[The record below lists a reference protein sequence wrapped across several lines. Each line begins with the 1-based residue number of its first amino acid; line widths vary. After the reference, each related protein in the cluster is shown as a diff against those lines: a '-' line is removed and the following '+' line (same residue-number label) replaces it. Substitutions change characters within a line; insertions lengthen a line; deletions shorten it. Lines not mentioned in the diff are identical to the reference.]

1 MTNPVNRR
9 DFIRSSVLATTGLA
23 AMVGLPAAA
32 KAAADNPLSGR
43 APTLAKGS
51 LPAGKIGKLQITRLI
66 LGGNLLTRY
75 QHVRDL
81 GYISK
86 LVRSYNTD
94 SKIRETIELAETN
107 GINTL
112 SVNITPSVCKILSD
126 HRRNGGKIQWILYST
141 SDIEDFAH
149 YRDDLRKM
157 ADDGAEAI
165 YIWGVQ
171 ADAYVV
177 QGKLDVITKVFDEA
191 KLLDVPC
198 GIGAHD
204 LRVVQEV
211 EKRQLPVAFYIKT
224 LHHHH
229 YPSAPRAGE
238 NHGVTSEVPGHWCSN
253 PDETIAAMKNVQ
265 KPWIAFKV
273 MAAGAIPPKDAFAY
287 AFDNGADF
295 VLAGMFDFDIA
306 EDCQITRDTVA
317 HAQSRAR
324 AWQA

>member
-1 MTNPVNRR
+1 MTNPLNRR
-9 DFIRSSVLATTGLA
+9 EFIRSSILATTGLA
-23 AMVGLPAAA
+23 AAIGLPAGATA
-32 KAAADNPLSGR
+32 KADNPPTVGTM
-43 APTLAKGS
+43 APSKGTL
-51 LPAGKIGKLQITRLI
+51 PTGKIGNLQITRLI

-81 GYISK
+81 EYVSK
-86 LVRSYNTD
+86 LVRSYNSD
-94 SKIRETIELAETN
+94 GKIRETIELAEAS

-112 SVNITPSVCKILSD
+112 SVNITPSVCRILSD

-141 SDIEDFAH
+141 SDIEDFGQ
-149 YRDDLRKM
+149 YRDGLRKM

-165 YIWGVQ
+165 YIWGVH
-171 ADAYVV
+171 ADKYIVE
-177 QGKLDVITKVFDEA
+177 GKLNVINKVLEEV

-211 EKRQLPVAFYIKT
+211 EKRQLPVEFYVKT
-224 LHHHH
+224 LHHLR
-229 YPSAPRAGE
+229 YSTAPRPGE
-238 NHGVTSEVPGHWCSN
+238 NHGITSEVPGHWCSN
-253 PDETIAAMKNVQ
+253 PDETIATMKTIQ

-273 MAAGAIPPKDAFAY
+273 MAAGAIPPRDAFSY

-295 VLAGMFDFDIA
+295 VLAGMFDFEIA
-306 EDCQITRDTVA
+306 EDCQITLDTVA

-324 AWQA
+324 AWRA